1 VDPAE
6 QLDVLRARD
15 RSRGRSEVPTKPQDL
30 VQRLDVLEPQRVE
43 RGPYFVPVSRAQRD
57 QAAALDGVDCKT
69 GVMGVEEEVLS
80 RGPPSCHRHR
90 NSTAARTV

>member
-30 VQRLDVLEPQRVE
+30 VQRLDVLEPQRVDVDGKPKVL
-43 RGPYFVPVSRAQRD
+43 RVAPARATAGEIPRT
-57 QAAALDGVDCKT
+57 AAL
-69 GVMGVEEEVLS
+69 
-80 RGPPSCHRHR
+80 
-90 NSTAARTV
+90 